1 MEGRKLRRSD
11 QKEVPMTH
19 VAQIRL
25 LGLGPVTA
33 LTKGALIGPPLEQEE
48 MPYSGLA

>member
-1 MEGRKLRRSD
+1 MRGRISAALRL
-11 QKEVPMTH
+11 KEVSMTN

-25 LGLGPVTA
+25 IGLGHVTA